1 MTKEQILFSPVN
13 LDQLKAEI
21 SEAVNLAVTP
31 LKSNNP
37 PESEFILL
45 TRKEAAKLLGVS
57 LPTLLEWT
65 KKGKIQ
71 GYRIASR
78 IRYKRNEIESALKRI
93 EIKR

>member
-1 MTKEQILFSPVN
+1 MTDQILFSSVN

-21 SEAVNLAVTP
+21 SEAVNLAVNP
-31 LKSNNP
+31 LKANNP
-37 PESEFILL
+37 PKAELVLL

-65 KKGKIQ
+65 KKGKVQ

-78 IRYKRNEIESALKRI
+78 VRYKRNEIESALQKI
-93 EIKR
+93 NLHN